1 MDNVKRGKAIA
12 AMNSDSSH
20 DGACCNV
27 PYPVPFSFNGGGSCG
42 GAHYIGSPSKPKAF
56 DKFMTNVDDN
66 NSVHTSTYDKM
77 MPMHRSLHAFSSFG
91 AANALA
97 VNDFAENHNAEKQPI
112 KEAFE
117 E

>member
-12 AMNSDSSH
+12 ARSSDMPS
-20 DGACCNV
+20 DGNF
-27 PYPVPFSFNGGGSCG
+27 PVPFSFHGGCGCG
-42 GAHYIGSPSKPKAF
+42 GAQYIGSPSKPKGF
-56 DKFMTNVDDN
+56 DKFMTNHDDA
-66 NSVHTSTYDKM
+66 NSLNTSAFDNM
-77 MPMHRSLHAFSSFG
+77 MPMHRSLHAFSS
-91 AANALA
+91 LA

>member
-12 AMNSDSSH
+12 AMNADSSH
-20 DGACCNV
+20 CSTGN
-27 PYPVPFSFNGGGSCG
+27 PSYPVPFSFNGGGSCG
-42 GAHYIGSPSKPKAF
+42 GAQYIGSPSKPKAF
-56 DKFMTNVDDN
+56 GNPITLHDDV
-66 NSVHTSTYDKM
+66 NSVNISTYDNM
-77 MPMHRSLHAFSSFG
+77 MPLHRSLHAFSSFG

-97 VNDFAENHNAEKQPI
+97 VNDFAENHSSEKQPI

>member
-12 AMNSDSSH
+12 AMNADSSH
-20 DGACCNV
+20 D
-27 PYPVPFSFNGGGSCG
+27 PSYPVPFSFNGGGSCG
-42 GAHYIGSPSKPKAF
+42 GAQYIGSPSKSNGFGKAIS
-56 DKFMTNVDDN
+56 VHDDA
-66 NSVHTSTYDKM
+66 NSVNMSTYDSM
-77 MPMHRSLHAFSSFG
+77 MPLHRSLHAFSSFG

-97 VNDFAENHNAEKQPI
+97 VNDFAENHSSEKQPI

>member
-12 AMNSDSSH
+12 ARSSDISS
-20 DGACCNV
+20 DGAGSSY
-27 PYPVPFSFNGGGSCG
+27 YPVPFSFHGGCGCG
-42 GAHYIGSPSKPKAF
+42 GAQYIGSPSKPKGF
-56 DKFMTNVDDN
+56 DKFMTNHDDA
-66 NSVHTSTYDKM
+66 NSQNTSTFDNM

-91 AANALA
+91 TSNTLA